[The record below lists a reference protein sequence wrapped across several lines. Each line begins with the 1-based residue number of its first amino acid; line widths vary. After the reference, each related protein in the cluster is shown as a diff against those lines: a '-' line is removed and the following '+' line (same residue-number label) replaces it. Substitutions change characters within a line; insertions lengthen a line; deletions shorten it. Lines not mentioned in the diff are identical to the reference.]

1 MTQYMGQY
9 PVNPMQGQFPVQQ
22 QFPVQGQFP
31 GMVNGFGMPVV
42 ANQYPGMP
50 SYPPQGMMPNPYLM
64 QGQQPYQ
71 FPQVNGT
78 GVYPATN
85 MPQQQTGG
93 MPVGGIYLG
102 DTSAQSSL
110 PVGLQQHLT
119 PSAQQSAAQPSGAS
133 YPAWFPQVTGV
144 AVNQIEQCLRQ
155 TLGGRLTRLMEKVG
169 STVFAKYVS
178 GQGLDQNFVANL
190 LNQSRRVAQVIMLV
204 KHKPTMVESVAAAV
218 EYVIY
223 GTLVNELGGI
233 NAPSINS
240 HEMITG
246 VNLRNAWSNYC
257 ELVLDQKAY
266 PNVIAKVQQ
275 QYNQTIGATQ
285 AVQQQTGVPTQPPQP
300 QQGLAAIVVNP
311 VGEMADPMS
320 LLADEAY
327 NQKMEAMQAQAA
339 AAQAQQEMM
348 VNVQNPNDPW
358 NTGLIE
364 TAPVMQEQQPT
375 AAQPTY
381 AAPKLYDA
389 YLKVV
394 GIHYLDGVRHEPRYA
409 TLRDGTQIQS
419 LFEPVPLDPMDVDLF
434 YRAEDQYLAD
444 MEIHYANKRRE
455 DTQRA
460 AVAKQQEA
468 QLAAQSVTTNPQ
480 EQWEAQQMYREVA
493 EQSHVASNPN
503 QPLQQPEVTKP
514 VAPTVAPN
522 SDVPPVPVVNQ
533 VHAQLRRQDQQIFEN
548 EAPSGQE
555 ILTTRNGAV
564 IPRAAVTG
572 DSVDPF
578 AHVTAPMYYGAG
590 ESLENLA
597 PTTDPEGVLNDESD
611 DAFNQLIHEQEAL
624 EAAKDAAQIEALNQQ
639 HGNPQSMDE
648 ILATAR
654 EMGIPVTEPEL
665 RVDYLN
671 MEPSSRKR
679 LCRDLHIRIVP
690 AFIKKQYNVTA
701 VTKGS
706 RREIVLEKVESV
718 DYLKHETEFHD
729 VKRYDS
735 WNPATSAQEMF
746 VEHIKAAS
754 EKVWAE
760 NTFIDMLNEKLAG
773 KTNSDDR
780 DQALFELVAERP
792 IVEIEDLLTNTSTAD
807 EYQSEVFSELTER
820 GVEDVGH
827 ITETAII
834 TYKRLNTSRIVVTG
848 DNLEL
853 MRDVTKATS
862 AGAVIEALHTL
873 KQNATVPTRD
883 IARLL
888 KLFNKHVNTKLAV
901 IFANGWGVT
910 DALNDYDALL
920 DALTA
925 AYANMTVAD
934 LQATLTAIYLDAV
947 SVAFY
952 MAEDSSTVNETA
964 VVGDVESIT
973 LLPFYYRDYALTKAD
988 DVGYIDN
995 EQFPELVKLLD
1006 AVSGGYSI
1014 VKLVTLDNV
1023 VMSFTRGG
1031 ESEFF
1036 ITSVDE

>member
-1 MTQYMGQY
+1 M
-9 PVNPMQGQFPVQQ
+9 
-22 QFPVQGQFP
+22 
-31 GMVNGFGMPVV
+31 
-42 ANQYPGMP
+42 
-50 SYPPQGMMPNPYLM
+50 
-64 QGQQPYQ
+64 
-71 FPQVNGT
+71 
-78 GVYPATN
+78 
-85 MPQQQTGG
+85 
-93 MPVGGIYLG
+93 
-102 DTSAQSSL
+102 
-110 PVGLQQHLT
+110 
-119 PSAQQSAAQPSGAS
+119 
-133 YPAWFPQVTGV
+133 
-144 AVNQIEQCLRQ
+144 
-155 TLGGRLTRLMEKVG
+155 
-169 STVFAKYVS
+169 
-178 GQGLDQNFVANL
+178 
-190 LNQSRRVAQVIMLV
+190 
-204 KHKPTMVESVAAAV
+204 
-218 EYVIY
+218 
-223 GTLVNELGGI
+223 
-233 NAPSINS
+233 
-240 HEMITG
+240 
-246 VNLRNAWSNYC
+246 
-257 ELVLDQKAY
+257 
-266 PNVIAKVQQ
+266 
-275 QYNQTIGATQ
+275 
-285 AVQQQTGVPTQPPQP
+285 
-300 QQGLAAIVVNP
+300 
-311 VGEMADPMS
+311 
-320 LLADEAY
+320 
-327 NQKMEAMQAQAA
+327 
-339 AAQAQQEMM
+339 
-348 VNVQNPNDPW
+348 
-358 NTGLIE
+358 
-364 TAPVMQEQQPT
+364 
-375 AAQPTY
+375 
-381 AAPKLYDA
+381 
-389 YLKVV
+389 
-394 GIHYLDGVRHEPRYA
+394 
-409 TLRDGTQIQS
+409 
-419 LFEPVPLDPMDVDLF
+419 
-434 YRAEDQYLAD
+434 
-444 MEIHYANKRRE
+444 
-455 DTQRA
+455 
-460 AVAKQQEA
+460 
-468 QLAAQSVTTNPQ
+468 
-480 EQWEAQQMYREVA
+480 
-493 EQSHVASNPN
+493 
-503 QPLQQPEVTKP
+503 
-514 VAPTVAPN
+514 
-522 SDVPPVPVVNQ
+522 VNQ

-572 DSVDPF
+572 DPVDPF

-597 PTTDPEGVLNDESD
+597 PTTDPEGALNDESD

-624 EAAKDAAQIEALNQQ
+624 EAAKDAAQIEALSQQ

-648 ILATAR
+648 ILTTAR

-883 IARLL
+883 VARLL

-910 DALNDYDALL
+910 DALNDYDDLL
-920 DALTA
+920 DALTT

-934 LQATLTAIYLDAV
+934 LQATLSAIYLDAV